1 MTTPSDAVPLPL
13 SLPLGEVPA
22 APDWFSK
29 DAARWCAAAPPR
41 WTGLGLQ
48 ALALVVALVG
58 GLLVIGFSEPD
69 QVCSERDPCGTDW
82 QLLPFAA
89 VLVFL
94 PCAVLWLPSVARVL
108 LPFGLVVPVAGL
120 AGASRLSAGFLAGG
134 AVMALGLAVAWCAV
148 HVRLRARGRQRAL
161 HEEATAGYRAALP
174 RPLPRFRGG
183 LVRITTGAVLLLVGG
198 LFVLWG
204 VVAQSES
211 DARGA
216 RAEAVPAVVLGYA
229 EGGDGDPDVRVE
241 FLEGPY
247 PGETRT
253 IGSGY
258 AHGYPVAR
266 TVTVLVDG
274 TWLRLRAEP
283 YDAMPQQLAAALFL
297 APGAA
302 LIGRGLLLNRRARAL
317 RSGPQPVL
325 RVAVWPSTGEQ
336 VVDLYPVNAADA
348 GDVRA
353 RALRRHDQTVVIRE
367 AEPEDDLAAWDVGV
381 DELDD
386 EENDELDDEDAY
398 EDEDE
403 YFAGVLYG
411 PFHEDAAPALLTG
424 LPRGGVVLAVLG
436 DVVAG

>member
-1 MTTPSDAVPLPL
+1 MTTPSDAVPLP
-13 SLPLGEVPA
+13 PGEVPA

-41 WTGLGLQ
+41 WTRLGLQ
-48 ALALVVALVG
+48 ALVLAVALIG
-58 GLLVIGFSEPD
+58 GLIAIGFAEPVP
-69 QVCSERDPCGTDW
+69 VCSERDPCGTDW
-82 QLLPFAA
+82 ELLPFAA
-89 VLVFL
+89 ALVLL
-94 PCAVLWLPSVARVL
+94 PGAVLWLPSVARVL
-108 LPFGLVVPVAGL
+108 LPFGLVLPVAAL
-120 AGASRLSAGFLAGG
+120 VAPSRLSAAEVAGG
-134 AVMALGLAVAWCAV
+134 AVMALGLVVAWCAV
-148 HVRLRARGRQRAL
+148 HMRLRARGRQRAL
-161 HEEATAGYRAALP
+161 HEEATAGHRAPLP
-174 RPLPRFRGG
+174 RQVPRFRGG
-183 LVRITTGAVLLLVGG
+183 LVRITTGAVLLLAGG

-204 VVAQSES
+204 AVAQSDS

-216 RAEAVPAVVLGYA
+216 RAEAVQAVVLGYA

-247 PGETRT
+247 AGETRT
-253 IGSGY
+253 VGSGY
-258 AHGYPVAR
+258 ADSYPVAR

-317 RSGPQPVL
+317 RSGLQPVL

-336 VVDLYPVNAADA
+336 AVELYPVNAADA

-367 AEPEDDLAAWDVGV
+367 AEPEDDLADWELGV
-381 DELDD
+381 HELDD
-386 EENDELDDEDAY
+386 DDDDDDEEEY
-398 EDEDE
+398 EDE

-424 LPRGGVVLAVLG
+424 LPRGGVVLVVLD